1 MIEAA
6 DVHKSYGSLEV
17 LKGVSLTVCRGEVV
31 CIVGG
36 ERCGQDYAAPDTRY
50 AQCGRQRSYTHRRYS
65 GSKGSPTGNSPIF
78 ATAG

>member
-31 CIVGG
+31 CIVGASG
-36 ERCGQDYAAPDTRY
+36 AVINAAARPSADSAVNRLFT
-50 AQCGRQRSYTHRRYS
+50 QRL
-65 GSKGSPTGNSPIF
+65 
-78 ATAG
+78 ATASVC